1 MRIGFG
7 VTMFKG
13 QATARQ
19 DIKTNQI
26 TVIVCNR
33 HKIQVVPVT
42 IHVIEWWN
50 HHGSFE
56 FTWQIS
62 FPENRLFL

>member
-7 VTMFKG
+7 VTMLKG

-26 TVIVCNR
+26 AVLVSNR
-33 HKIQVVPVT
+33 YKI
-42 IHVIEWWN
+42 
-50 HHGSFE
+50 
-56 FTWQIS
+56 
-62 FPENRLFL
+62 